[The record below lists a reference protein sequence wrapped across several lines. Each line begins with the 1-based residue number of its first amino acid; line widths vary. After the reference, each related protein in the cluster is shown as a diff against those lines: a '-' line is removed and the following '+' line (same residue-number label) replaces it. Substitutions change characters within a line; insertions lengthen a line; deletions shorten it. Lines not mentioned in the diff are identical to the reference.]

1 MTIISRRT
9 ASRLLVGGAAAAG
22 LTIKSPAVWS
32 QANITK
38 IKAGIVPVMDAG
50 GFFAAQS
57 QGFFAA
63 ERLEVEVV
71 PTPGGGPS
79 MAALASGQW
88 QVAMSTVTT
97 MIQGVEEGVDFRMI
111 TPVSAVY
118 PPPQDST
125 GIMVRKGTIKSG
137 ADTAGKTGASH
148 LLQNLLWVCMR
159 MWIDRTGG
167 DSSKVNIIEVR
178 FPQQA
183 DALLQGR
190 IDFVACGEP
199 FTSAQLAA
207 NPDKLEVISGNVGA
221 MMPGTVLAAFAATQ
235 SYIDKNKEVIAAF
248 VRAQKKGQEWCEAN
262 KGNDALIKLLAG
274 FTQLPPERLQAVKGW
289 PTFATKIDPANMDQV
304 SEAMK
309 KYGML
314 KAVTP
319 ASTYVYETARG

>member
-1 MTIISRRT
+1 MTKISRRT
-9 ASRLLVGGAAAAG
+9 ASGLIAGSAVAAG
-22 LTIKSPAVWS
+22 LTVKSPAVWS
-32 QANITK
+32 QANITR
-38 IKAGIVPVMDAG
+38 IKAGIVPVMDCG

-63 ERLEVEVV
+63 ERLEVEAVA
-71 PTPGGGPS
+71 TPGGGPS
-79 MAALASGQW
+79 MAAVVAGQW
-88 QVAMSTVTT
+88 QMAMSTVTT
-97 MIQGVEEGVDFRMI
+97 MIQGVEEGVDLRII
-111 TPVSAVY
+111 TPVSAANA
-118 PPPQDST
+118 PPNDAT

-148 LLQNLLWVCMR
+148 LVQNLLWICMR
-159 MWIDRTGG
+159 MWIDKTGG

-221 MMPGTVLAAFAATQ
+221 MMPGSIVAAFAASQ
-235 SYIDKNKEVIAAF
+235 GYIDKNKEVIEAF
-248 VRAQKKGQEWCEAN
+248 VRAHKKGAEWCEAN
-262 KGNDALIKLLAG
+262 KGSDTLIELLAK
-274 FTQLPPERLQAVKGW
+274 FTQLPPERLRAVKGW
-289 PTFATKIDPANMDQV
+289 PTFPTKVDLANLDRI

-309 KYGML
+309 QYGML

-319 ASTYVYETARG
+319 ADKYVHATARG